1 MYSKKLI
8 RELRKG
14 DGESFSKFVSANY
27 SLYFSFALALL
38 KDRDAAKDIVQNVFL
53 KLYLHRKD
61 IDENKDLHNFILKS
75 IRLEVRNYLK
85 LSYNSKR
92 SEGEMPEGTL
102 AQDAYSP
109 VYYSETLS
117 ALKDVL
123 LVMPERRKQV
133 FMMSR
138 MHGKSTQEI
147 AEILGITE
155 KTVQKHLEL
164 ALKQIRST
172 LVS

>member
-1 MYSKKLI
+1 MFSKKLI
-8 RELRKG
+8 RGLRKG
-14 DGESFSKFVSANY
+14 DGESYSRFISDNY

-38 KDRDAAKDIVQNVFL
+38 KDRDASKDIVQNVFL

-61 IDENKDLHNFILKS
+61 IDEEKDLHNFILKS
-75 IRLEVRNYLK
+75 IRLEVRNYLR

-92 SEGEMPEGTL
+92 SKDMSEIPLT
-102 AQDAYSP
+102 QDAYSP

-117 ALKDVL
+117 ALKDIL
-123 LVMPERRKQV
+123 ALMPERRRQV

-138 MHGKSTQEI
+138 FHGKSTQEI

-155 KTVQKHLEL
+155 KTVHKHLEL
-164 ALKQIRST
+164 AMKQIRST